1 MTSYKCFEQV
11 MAEQTKTLNDI
22 KATIERIRYLIDVIA
37 EQIKLE
43 QQWSSSYPEISLDS
57 PTNETLGDGA

>member
-1 MTSYKCFEQV
+1 

-57 PTNETLGDGA
+57 PTNETLGPVA